1 MRSDRSQKAT
11 SVDQE
16 DSEVAGREDDS
27 PPRDKDEE
35 AEAVPDRVARVVVVT
50 DTISLHGFFLLQS
63 SPLEYVLVVAA
74 NWDISYF
81 PGPEDEK
88 G

>member
-11 SVDQE
+11 SINQE
-16 DSEVAGREDDS
+16 YSEVAGREDDS

-50 DTISLHGFFLLQS
+50 DTVSLHSAS
-63 SPLEYVLVVAA
+63 SKKPCFGNVLVVAA
-74 NWDISYF
+74 NWRLSATF
-81 PGPEDEK
+81 PGAIV